1 MAKNTDIIELKE
13 GFTRN
18 QSNISNEITNA
29 RTKMTALELKTF
41 YQASTLIQMDDSD
54 FKEYEISVSDF
65 MKSLNISDTNREQ
78 VIKLCRRLVRQ
89 VFEIEQK
96 GGDWL
101 AYTIF
106 SKMHYKHKEQ
116 KIAIA
121 FNDEFRPFLLKL
133 KQFTKIQQIKY
144 IKNFESKYAIR
155 FYAFLKD
162 YRKMN
167 QRDFNIEVLS
177 KILELPK
184 SITSSYTRLYEKVLK
199 PAIKEINE
207 KSDLWVS
214 EPEIIEKKGKKITDF
229 RLYFKNKSEQMADDF
244 TEYLMERYKK
254 FKVLSDF
261 KNPFEVFLNCPYS
274 LVDNPQTQN
283 DLAKIK
289 NISLENE
296 RYNLYIERFNILT
309 LFFSDHD
316 KNNFLKTLINNI
328 YKAVNFLYENEK
340 RSQLP
345 TLQWQDKQDRIKR
358 MKQLF
363 LEWQKKSEIKT
374 F

>member
-29 RTKMTALELKTF
+29 RSKMTALELKTF

-101 AYTIF
+101 AYPIF

-214 EPEIIEKKGKKITDF
+214 EPEIIGKKGKKITDF

-254 FKVLSDF
+254 FKALSDF

-296 RYNLYIERFNILT
+296 RYNLYIERFNTLN

-363 LEWQKKSEIKT
+363 AEQINNL
-374 F
+374 